1 MISPA
6 NKPGSAPAS
15 DLLAE
20 LSRVL
25 WQQRNLI
32 EVLEYRLEIQQLLM
46 IAGKTARLALAVG
59 EVEVALADIR
69 SVEERRVSVVS
80 RTAVSM
86 GLPSSATLTQI
97 RNQAPEPWDYVLADH
112 QTELQRLVASTE
124 DLANRNREVSQR
136 SLADIRSAF
145 ETVDGPVTKT
155 YGRHGDRSSLQ
166 LPPTLV
172 NRQV

>member
-6 NKPGSAPAS
+6 NKPGPTAAT

-32 EVLEYRLEIQQLLM
+32 EVLEYRLEVQQLLM
-46 IAGKTARLALAVG
+46 ISGRAERLALAVG
-59 EVEVALADIR
+59 EVEVALTDIR
-69 SVEERRVSVVS
+69 TIEERRVAIVS
-80 RTAVSM
+80 RAAVAL

-97 RNQAPEPWDYVLADH
+97 RSKAPEPWDYVLADH
-112 QTELQRLVASTE
+112 QTELQRLVSSTE

-136 SLADIRSAF
+136 GLADIRSAF
-145 ETVDGPVTKT
+145 DGVDNAVTKT
-155 YGRHGDRSSLQ
+155 YGRHGDRTSLT